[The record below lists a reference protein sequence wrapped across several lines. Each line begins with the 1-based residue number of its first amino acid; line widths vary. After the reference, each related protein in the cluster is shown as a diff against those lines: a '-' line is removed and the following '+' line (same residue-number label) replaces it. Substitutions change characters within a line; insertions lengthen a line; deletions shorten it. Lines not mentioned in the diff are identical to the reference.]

1 MSCMAVAAVGAVVVG
16 GVAAYNSA
24 KNASKANALAEANM
38 IQQQGVEASK
48 LATQRE
54 ELRKMEKQKDIYR
67 SMEFTNPYQENIME
81 DLTINQAQADF
92 EKGMFQQQQAN
103 VMQGLQGAAGGSGI
117 GALAQSLA
125 GAGAQQ
131 AQRASISIGQQERQ
145 NMMQRLQGEQMR
157 QQGEALIEEKE
168 MSRQSTLLGMQMGQ
182 LSGANRAA
190 EQAQQNMM
198 QARAA
203 QANMYG
209 QQAAAQAGM
218 AGQMMG
224 QGLSMMSDRRLKKNI
239 NQIGQSPNGL
249 NIYSFEFI
257 NPHHGEGLFQG
268 VMSDE
273 VPQEAITKVGGYDT
287 VNYSMLDVE
296 FKQI

>member
-1 MSCMAVAAVGAVVVG
+1 MSLAVVAIGTIAVGAYS
-16 GVAAYNSA
+16 AYKGSQNA
-24 KNASKANALAEANM
+24 KKANALAEANM

-54 ELRKMEKQKDIYR
+54 ELRKMEKQKDVYR
-67 SMEFTNPYQENIME
+67 SMEFTNPYAENVME

-117 GALAQSLA
+117 GALAQTLA

-145 NMMQRLQGEQMR
+145 NMMSRLQG
-157 QQGEALIEEKE
+157 QQLKQKGEALIEEKE

-182 LSGANRAA
+182 LSGANQAA
-190 EQAQQNMM
+190 NQAQQNMM

-209 QQAAAQAGM
+209 QQAAAQTQM

-224 QGLSMMSDRRLKKNI
+224 QGLGMMSDRRLKKNI
-239 NQIGQSPNGL
+239 NKIGESPSGL

-257 NPHHGEGLFQG
+257 NPHHGEGLHQG

-273 VPQEAITKVGGYDT
+273 VPQETVITVGGYDT
-287 VNYSMLDVE
+287 VNYDMLDVE
-296 FKQI
+296 FKKI

>member
-1 MSCMAVAAVGAVVVG
+1 MSLAVVAIGTIAVGAYS
-16 GVAAYNSA
+16 AYKGSQNA
-24 KNASKANALAEANM
+24 KKANALAEANM

-54 ELRKMEKQKDIYR
+54 ELRKMEKQKDVYR
-67 SMEFTNPYQENIME
+67 SMEFTNPYAENVME

-117 GALAQSLA
+117 GALAQTLA

-145 NMMQRLQGEQMR
+145 NMMQRLQGEQLK

-182 LSGANRAA
+182 LSGANQAA
-190 EQAQQNMM
+190 NQAQQNMM

-209 QQAAAQAGM
+209 QQAAAQTQM

-224 QGLSMMSDRRLKKNI
+224 QGIGMMSDRRLKKNI
-239 NQIGQSPNGL
+239 NKIGESPSGL

-257 NPHHGEGLFQG
+257 NPHHGEGLHQG

-273 VPQEAITKVGGYDT
+273 VPQETVITVGGYDT
-287 VNYSMLDVE
+287 VNYDMLDVE
-296 FKQI
+296 FKKI

>member
-1 MSCMAVAAVGAVVVG
+1 MSLAIVAIGTIAVGA
-16 GVAAYNSA
+16 YSA
-24 KNASKANALAEANM
+24 HKASKNAKKANELAEANM
-38 IQQQGVEASK
+38 IRQQGVEASK
-48 LATQRE
+48 LQTQRE
-54 ELRKMEKQKDIYR
+54 ELRKMEKQKDVYR
-67 SMEFTNPYQENIME
+67 SMEFTNPYAENVFE
-81 DLTINQAQADF
+81 DLTINQAQAEF

-117 GALAQSLA
+117 AALAQTMA

-145 NMMQRLQGEQMR
+145 NMMSRLQGEQLK

-168 MSRQSTLLGMQMGQ
+168 MNRQSTLLGMQMGQ
-182 LSGANRAA
+182 LSGANMAA
-190 EQAQQNMM
+190 NQASQTVM
-198 QARAA
+198 QASAA

-209 QQAAAQAGM
+209 QQAAAQTQA

-224 QGLSMMSDRRLKKNI
+224 AGLGMMSDRRLKKNI
-239 NQIGQSPNGL
+239 NKIGKSPNGL

-257 NPHHGEGLFQG
+257 NSHHGKGLYQG

-273 VPQEAITKVGGYDT
+273 VPQEAVMKVGGYDT
-287 VNYSMLDVE
+287 VDYDMLDVE
-296 FKQI
+296 FKKI

>member
-1 MSCMAVAAVGAVVVG
+1 MSVAIVAVGAVAVG
-16 GVAAYNSA
+16 AYSA
-24 KNASKANALAEANM
+24 YKGSQNAKKANELAEANM

-54 ELRKMEKQKDIYR
+54 ELRKMEKQKDVYR
-67 SMEFTNPYQENIME
+67 SMEFTNPYAENVME
-81 DLTINQAQADF
+81 DLTINQAQAEF

-145 NMMQRLQGEQMR
+145 NMMSRLQGEQLK
-157 QQGEALIEEKE
+157 QKGEALVEEKE

-182 LSGANRAA
+182 LSGANQAA
-190 EQAQQNMM
+190 NQAQQNMM

-209 QQAAAQAGM
+209 QQAAAQTQM

-224 QGLSMMSDRRLKKNI
+224 TGLGMMSDRRLKKNI
-239 NQIGQSPNGL
+239 NKIGESPSGL

-257 NPHHGEGLFQG
+257 NPEHGSGLYQG

-273 VPQEAITKVGGYDT
+273 TPKQAVISVGGYDT
-287 VNYSMLDVE
+287 VNYNMLDVE
-296 FKQI
+296 FKKI

>member
-1 MSCMAVAAVGAVVVG
+1 MSLAVVAIGTIAVGAYS
-16 GVAAYNSA
+16 AYKGSQNA
-24 KNASKANALAEANM
+24 KKANALAEANM

-54 ELRKMEKQKDIYR
+54 ELRKMEKQKDVYR
-67 SMEFTNPYQENIME
+67 SMEFTNPYAENVME

-117 GALAQSLA
+117 GALAQTLA

-145 NMMQRLQGEQMR
+145 NMMSRLQGEQLK
-157 QQGEALIEEKE
+157 QKGEALIEEKE

-182 LSGANRAA
+182 LSGANQAA
-190 EQAQQNMM
+190 NQAQQNMM

-209 QQAAAQAGM
+209 QQAAAQTQM

-224 QGLSMMSDRRLKKNI
+224 QGIGMMSDRRLKKNI
-239 NQIGQSPNGL
+239 NKIGESPSGL

-257 NPHHGEGLFQG
+257 NPHHGEGLHQG

-273 VPQEAITKVGGYDT
+273 VPQETVITVGGYDT
-287 VNYSMLDVE
+287 VNYDMLDVE

>member
-1 MSCMAVAAVGAVVVG
+1 MSLAVVAIGTIAVGAYS
-16 GVAAYNSA
+16 AYKGSQNA
-24 KNASKANALAEANM
+24 KKANALAEANM

-54 ELRKMEKQKDIYR
+54 ELRKMEKQKDVYR
-67 SMEFTNPYQENIME
+67 SMEFTNPYAENVME

-117 GALAQSLA
+117 GALAQTLA

-131 AQRASISIGQQERQ
+131 PQRASISIGQQERQ
-145 NMMQRLQGEQMR
+145 NMMSRLQGEQLK
-157 QQGEALIEEKE
+157 QKGEALIEEKE

-182 LSGANRAA
+182 LSGANQAA
-190 EQAQQNMM
+190 NQAQQNMM

-209 QQAAAQAGM
+209 QQAAAQTQM

-224 QGLSMMSDRRLKKNI
+224 QGIGMMSDRRLKKNI
-239 NQIGQSPNGL
+239 NKIGESPSGL

-257 NPHHGEGLFQG
+257 NPHHGEGLHQG

-273 VPQEAITKVGGYDT
+273 VPQETVITVGGYDT
-287 VNYSMLDVE
+287 VNYDMLDVE
-296 FKQI
+296 FKKI

>member
-1 MSCMAVAAVGAVVVG
+1 MSVAIVAVGAVAVG
-16 GVAAYNSA
+16 AYGAYKGAQNA
-24 KNASKANALAEANM
+24 KKANALAEANM
-38 IQQQGVEASK
+38 IQQQGVEAAK
-48 LATQRE
+48 LQTQRE

-67 SMEFTNPYQENIME
+67 SMEFTNPYAENVFE
-81 DLTINQAQADF
+81 DLSINQAQAEF

-145 NMMQRLQGEQMR
+145 NMMQRLQGEQLK

-182 LSGANRAA
+182 LSGANQAA
-190 EQAQQNMM
+190 NQAQQNMM

-209 QQAAAQAGM
+209 QQAAAQTQM

-224 QGLSMMSDRRLKKNI
+224 QGLGMMSDRRLKKNI
-239 NQIGQSPNGL
+239 NKIGESPSGL

-257 NPHHGEGLFQG
+257 NPHHGKGMYQG

-273 VPQEAITKVGGYDT
+273 MPQEVIIKAGGYDT
-287 VNYSMLDVE
+287 VNYNMLDVE